1 MNPLFPA
8 PNKAYHLL
16 IDPDRERTMT
26 YGYTEAMRAE
36 RGPLILVVAGD
47 GESGMTVQGR
57 MFGLNEMETKRS
69 LGL

>member
-8 PNKAYHLL
+8 PNKAYRLV

-26 YGYTEAMRAE
+26 YGDTTALRAE
-36 RGPLILVVAGD
+36 RGPLILVGDGD
-47 GESGMTVQGR
+47 GESGMTVKGR